1 MPINADALDHEL
13 INIKRYFRSMPR
25 FWSELVGID
34 WDRAMIKGVLV
45 MVLEDESWITSIC
58 DVK

>member
-1 MPINADALDHEL
+1 
-13 INIKRYFRSMPR
+13 MPR